1 MFITASRIHNG
12 IDWLPE
18 GSAIE
23 IAADDTIIAVTD
35 TTPPDAQRYDGI
47 LCPGFVNVHCHTEL
61 SHMKGV
67 IPEHTGLVPF
77 LQTVSLHRNEHTAEQ
92 KKEARFEALAEL
104 YKNGIIAVGDIANTA
119 DTLDIRAKDKLHFH
133 TFVESL
139 GFSDANAE
147 RSFGYASSVYEQ
159 FKTQEPGQMRLSQS
173 ITPHAPYS
181 VSKTLFGLID
191 AHAAA
196 GTIAIHN
203 QECEAE
209 GQFFTTKEGAI
220 RDLLKGLGIDD
231 TPFEPTGLSSIRS
244 YLQWMTHNRRFV
256 FVHNTYT
263 PKEDIQHVQA
273 LVREAYWCLCP
284 NANLYIENRLPDIT
298 MLMNESDN
306 ICIGTDSLA
315 SNRQLSILAELQAI
329 KHNYPGIDWG
339 VLLRW
344 ATYNGAKAL
353 DLSDVAG
360 TLEAGKKPGIVL
372 ISDIDTSAEVQR
384 LY

>member
-12 IDWLPE
+12 INWLPE

-23 IAADDTIIAVTD
+23 IAEDGSIISITDSTPADATV
-35 TTPPDAQRYDGI
+35 YDGI
-47 LCPGFVNVHCHTEL
+47 ICPGFVNVHCHTEL

-77 LQTVSLHRNEHTAEQ
+77 LQTVSLHRNEHTAEE
-92 KKEARFEALAEL
+92 KKAARFRALDEL
-104 YKNGIIAVGDIANTA
+104 CNNGIIAVGDIANTA
-119 DTLDIRAKDKLHFH
+119 DTLDIRAEDKLYFH

-159 FKTQEPGQMRLSQS
+159 FKAQEQGQMRLSQS

-191 AHAAA
+191 GHAAS

-209 GQFFTTKEGAI
+209 GQFFRAKEGAI

-231 TPFEPTGLSSIRS
+231 TPFTPTGMSSIRS

-273 LVREAYWCLCP
+273 LVQEAYWCLCP

-298 MLMNESDN
+298 MLMKESTN

-315 SNRQLSILAELQAI
+315 SNHQLSVLAELQAI
-329 KHNYPGIDWG
+329 KSHYPHIDWS
-339 VLLRW
+339 VLLQW
-344 ATYNGAKAL
+344 ATNNGAKAL
-353 DLSDVAG
+353 NLADIAG
-360 TLEAGKKPGIVL
+360 TLKAGKKPGIVL
-372 ISDIDTSAEVQR
+372 IPDIDTSAEVQR